1 MPLKKAVLLLED
13 GTLHTGRSFGWPGEK
28 TAEVVFNTS
37 MTGYEEILTDPSYSG
52 QMVVMCAPHVG
63 NYGINFED
71 AESHKIWAE
80 GFIVGEYSKIYS
92 SRRAEI
98 SLGEFLKRNRI
109 SGIEG
114 IDTRSIVKRIREKGS
129 MKGILSA
136 KDFSLPSLEKKLKK
150 SPSIAGHD
158 LVSLVNRSPFSLFRK
173 FNSETGVRLPV
184 TGHRKQKTVVLI
196 DYGAKL
202 SIMRHLEERGL
213 RVIVLPG
220 RSALK
225 DVLSH

>member
-98 SLGEFLKRNRI
+98 SLGEFLKETAFPE
-109 SGIEG
+109 S
-114 IDTRSIVKRIREKGS
+114 RES
-129 MKGILSA
+129 TPA
-136 KDFSLPSLEKKLKK
+136 PS
-150 SPSIAGHD
+150 
-158 LVSLVNRSPFSLFRK
+158 
-173 FNSETGVRLPV
+173 
-184 TGHRKQKTVVLI
+184 
-196 DYGAKL
+196 
-202 SIMRHLEERGL
+202 
-213 RVIVLPG
+213 
-220 RSALK
+220 
-225 DVLSH
+225 